1 MRKSRNKL
9 GRLLRN
15 YREVLSQ
22 KELSTEKIKE
32 IRGSK
37 RQKKRLK
44 NKKKKVR
51 KYKLQSLS
59 LLERL
64 HL

>member
-1 MRKSRNKL
+1 MRKYRSKL
-9 GRLLRN
+9 ERLLRN
-15 YREVLSQ
+15 FREVLSQ
-22 KELSTEKIKE
+22 KVLNTEKIRE

-37 RQKKRLK
+37 RQKRRLK

-59 LLERL
+59 LLER
-64 HL
+64 